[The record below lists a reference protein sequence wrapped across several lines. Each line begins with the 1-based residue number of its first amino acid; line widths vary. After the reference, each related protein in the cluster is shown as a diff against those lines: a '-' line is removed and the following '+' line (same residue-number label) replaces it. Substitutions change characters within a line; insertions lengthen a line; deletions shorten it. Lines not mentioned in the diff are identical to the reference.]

1 MNKKQKEINNK
12 DNNIFQKI
20 KSRILQTNDKK
31 IVVVQKGKKKGNY
44 ILEETI
50 GEGAFAKVK
59 LGKHIQTGE
68 KVAIKILNKQ
78 TIYNFDIKKV
88 KKEINILQRLK
99 HKNIIQLYEIM
110 ETKNNLYIVMEYCEG
125 KELFEYIVERKHLT
139 EREACRYFQQII
151 NGVEYLHLSNVTHR
165 DLKPENLLLDNKKR
179 ILISDFGLSILS
191 KNYNEL
197 LSTPCGTPSYAPPEM
212 LKGKK
217 YNGIFSDIWSCGII
231 LYTMLV
237 GNLPCSESKE
247 ELVYQNIITHNFYY
261 PENLSDDAID
271 LIEHLLK
278 INPEER
284 YNFDE
289 IKAHPWFNILT
300 PKLRPGIIFGV
311 HKIPIDPKILDKAK
325 EMGYDQKKIEES
337 VSKSKYDSF
346 SAVYY
351 LILKKFKKDGINS
364 ISDLFSDEYINYLKK
379 CKNWIIPSKI
389 NDPLFKDYE
398 VESLDN
404 FEDEMWNSNESSNE
418 LSDLIQEDDNK
429 NISNKDDNT
438 NIIFVNNN
446 NEDTTVGIKSVIFKR
461 KDFDD
466 NFSDDKIINSMEIN
480 LDSNNNDINLK
491 NINIEKNLKTP
502 KKKSDNKKA
511 INFKISEKRIDTR
524 LKIKNNINSNYKNN
538 GKNNIFNFKNKKK
551 PFSIDK
557 IIKKRILNEKERE
570 KEKVTINNKNNK
582 INTLNSNIDNNTF
595 ISNDA
600 KTIEVKSPK
609 YTKINK
615 NINIICS
622 PDKIINKYNNKKLSL
637 YENII
642 FDNINELE
650 AESKF
655 LTQNSNI
662 LNDNISKKNSI
673 LNFKVEENS
682 NKNKKNKF
690 EASPFSSR
698 TNINTPYLNIKRNKN
713 NISESI
719 NNSIKDSSINC
730 IKKKDRPNYPIRIKR
745 RKKKIE
751 EKEILLSEELNI
763 DKKEEILNK
772 ITEEEK
778 NFNKELKSFDN
789 IHMIN
794 PIINFNEKN
803 IVGQIAEKLIKS
815 TIFSKYLIGNKK
827 LKNSLKVD
835 LENKFYI
842 LQKYKN
848 IIGLIERMRNK
859 IFTKKI
865 NDFNFYTF
873 DEYLNDENDKIFVK
887 SLLKIPYFN
896 SFIKNAK
903 NILCQ
908 KETMSKRAY
917 SKNIIFKPH
926 KFNLNKS
933 HILTSHLSSYA
944 NNLYYFSRDYQKSK
958 KRVSGIKKLNINLSF
973 TPIKNNTQIYTNEN
987 NSYLYRKI
995 TNTSRDKGKNYEMSA
1010 FNRYKSFSQSKE
1022 YNLNKSYNY
1031 KNIKK
1036 ASRKSSLID
1045 KKKIIDSNMNIHNST
1060 FAYKNKLK
1068 NKNYMKNI
1076 SEDEESILSSSYSS
1090 LSESKKKYD
1099 NINKKSNSNEK
1110 RLITNNKNILN
1121 SRKYILEEE
1130 KINNIKMKEFNSPLK
1145 KINKST
1151 KAVINTASNINNKIS
1166 NRKDKINNPNI
1177 NLNNKRSIIVQKK
1190 EEEESINKTNTFN
1203 KKNNINNNYDN
1214 LPELKELLPIDI
1226 NYILFLPLHIIFDK
1240 SKKYFKKY
1248 GYFYNEKNNAIKAN
1262 KGSTNIIIRLY
1273 QLPYLSK
1280 GNIYYSVKIKSKDLK
1295 KDKLFI
1301 KELIS
1306 NLKN

>member
-1 MNKKQKEINNK
+1 MNKKQKEFKSK

-20 KSRILQTNDKK
+20 KSRILQENDKK

-68 KVAIKILNKQ
+68 KVAIKILNKEM
-78 TIYNFDIKKV
+78 IYNFDIKKV

-110 ETKNNLYIVMEYCEG
+110 ETKKNLYIVMEYCEG

-139 EREACRYFQQII
+139 EREACRYFQQMI

-179 ILISDFGLSILS
+179 LLISDFGLSILS
-191 KNYNEL
+191 KSYNEL

-217 YNGIFSDIWSCGII
+217 YKGIFSDIWSCGII

-311 HKIPIDPKILDKAK
+311 HKIPIDPKILEKVK
-325 EMGYDQKKIEES
+325 EMGYDEKKVEES
-337 VSKSKYDSF
+337 VSKSKYDSL

-364 ISDLFSDEYINYLKK
+364 ISDLFSDEYLNYLKNG
-379 CKNWIIPSKI
+379 KNWITPSKI

-404 FEDEMWNSNESSNE
+404 LEDEMLWNPIESSNE
-418 LSDLIQEDDNK
+418 FSDIIQDDDNINNNNK
-429 NISNKDDNT
+429 YDNSNL
-438 NIIFVNNN
+438 IFVDNN
-446 NEDTTVGIKSVIFKR
+446 NEDRAVGINSVIFKR
-461 KDFDD
+461 KDFIDL
-466 NFSDDKIINSMEIN
+466 SDDKIINSMEIN
-480 LDSNNNDINLK
+480 FDSNNNDINLK
-491 NINIEKNLKTP
+491 NMSIQKNVKTP
-502 KKKSDNKKA
+502 KKKVNKKKT
-511 INFKISEKRIDTR
+511 INLKMSAKNIDIR
-524 LKIKNNINSNYKNN
+524 LKLKNNTNTNYKNN
-538 GKNNIFNFKNKKK
+538 GKNNLFSLKNKK

-570 KEKVTINNKNNK
+570 KEKISINNKNIKNNK
-582 INTLNSNIDNNTF
+582 VNTSNNIMDNNALL
-595 ISNDA
+595 SNEA
-600 KTIEVKSPK
+600 KTLEVKSP
-609 YTKINK
+609 KINK

-655 LTQNSNI
+655 LTQTSNI
-662 LNDNISKKNSI
+662 LIDNITKQNSI
-673 LNFKVEENS
+673 LNFKAEENN
-682 NKNKKNKF
+682 NKNKKNKIDS
-690 EASPFSSR
+690 SPLRSL
-698 TNINTPYLNIKRNKN
+698 TNTNTPSLSIKRNKKELSDSV
-713 NISESI
+713 NISK
-719 NNSIKDSSINC
+719 KDSSINC
-730 IKKKDRPNYPIRIKR
+730 VKSKNRPDYPIRIKR
-745 RKKKIE
+745 RKKKIY
-751 EKEILLSEELNI
+751 EKKILLTEELNL

-772 ITEEEK
+772 IKEEEK
-778 NFNKELKSFDN
+778 KFDEELKSIDN
-789 IHMIN
+789 IHMLN
-794 PIINFNEKN
+794 PIINFSEKS

-827 LKNSLKVD
+827 VKDSLKAD

-848 IIGLIERMRNK
+848 ILGLIERMRNK
-859 IFTKKI
+859 IFTNKI

-873 DEYLNDENDKIFVK
+873 DEYLNDDNDKIFVK

-896 SFIKNAK
+896 SFIQKAK

-944 NNLYYFSRDYQKSK
+944 NNLYFFSNDFQKSK
-958 KRVSGIKKLNINLSF
+958 MRVSGIKKLNLNLSF
-973 TPIKNNTQIYTNEN
+973 TPIKNSTHLEN
-987 NSYLYRKI
+987 NSYLHRKV
-995 TNTSRDKGKNYEMSA
+995 TNTSRDKGKYNDISA
-1010 FNRYKSFSQSKE
+1010 INKYKSFSQPKD
-1022 YNLNKSYNY
+1022 YNLNKSCNN
-1031 KNIKK
+1031 KSIKK
-1036 ASRKSSLID
+1036 APKKSSFIGT
-1045 KKKIIDSNMNIHNST
+1045 KKNNDSNIIKHDST
-1060 FAYKNKLK
+1060 FANKNELK
-1068 NKNYMKNI
+1068 NENYMKNI
-1076 SEDEESILSSSYSS
+1076 SEDEESILSSSSYSS
-1090 LSESKKKYD
+1090 ISESNKKYD
-1099 NINKKSNSNEK
+1099 NLNKKSNSNEK
-1110 RLITNNKNILN
+1110 RLFTNNKNILN
-1121 SRKYILEEE
+1121 SRKYISEEE
-1130 KINNIKMKEFNSPLK
+1130 KINNIKMNDFNNPSK
-1145 KINKST
+1145 KNNKST
-1151 KAVINTASNINNKIS
+1151 KAVINTVSNINNRIS
-1166 NRKDKINNPNI
+1166 NKKDKTK
-1177 NLNNKRSIIVQKK
+1177 NLSINKRTIFVQKK

-1203 KKNNINNNYDN
+1203 KKNNPNNNYDN
-1214 LPELKELLPIDI
+1214 LQELKDLYPIDL
-1226 NYILFLPLHIIFDK
+1226 NYVLFLPLNIIFDK
-1240 SKKYFKKY
+1240 TKKCFKKY
-1248 GYFYNEKNNAIKAN
+1248 GYFYNEKNNVIKAS
-1262 KGSTNIIIRLY
+1262 KGSSNIVIKLY
-1273 QLPYLSK
+1273 KLPYLK
-1280 GNIYYSVKIKSKDLK
+1280 EGNIYYSVKIKSKNLK

-1301 KELIS
+1301 KEIIS
-1306 NLKN
+1306 NLKK

>member
-1 MNKKQKEINNK
+1 M
-12 DNNIFQKI
+12 
-20 KSRILQTNDKK
+20 
-31 IVVVQKGKKKGNY
+31 VVQKEKKKGNY

-68 KVAIKILNKQ
+68 KVAIKILNKK

-99 HKNIIQLYEIM
+99 HKNIIQLYEII
-110 ETKNNLYIVMEYCEG
+110 ETKKNLYIVMEYCEG

-139 EREACRYFQQII
+139 EREACRYFQQMI

-247 ELVYQNIITHNFYY
+247 ELVYQNIMTHNFYY

-300 PKLRPGIIFGV
+300 PKLRPGIVFGV
-311 HKIPIDPKILDKAK
+311 HKIPIDPKILNKAN
-325 EMGYDQKKIEES
+325 EMGYDKKKVEES
-337 VSKSKYDSF
+337 VSKLKYDSF

-364 ISDLFSDEYINYLKK
+364 ISDLFSDEYIDYLKN

-398 VESLDN
+398 VKLLDN
-404 FEDEMWNSNESSNE
+404 YEDDMLWNPNESSNE
-418 LSDLIQEDDNK
+418 SSDLIQEDENK
-429 NISNKDDNT
+429 IINNKESNL
-438 NIIFVNNN
+438 IFTNNN
-446 NEDTTVGIKSVIFKR
+446 NEDTKVGINSVIFKR
-461 KDFDD
+461 KEFDD

-480 LDSNNNDINLK
+480 FDTNNN
-491 NINIEKNLKTP
+491 NINIKNLSIDKNVKTP
-502 KKKSDNKKA
+502 KKKKDKNRR
-511 INFKISEKRIDTR
+511 INFKMSAKNINIR
-524 LKIKNNINSNYKNN
+524 LKIKYNINTNYKIN
-538 GKNNIFNFKNKKK
+538 GKNDLFNHKNKKK

-557 IIKKRILNEKERE
+557 IIKKRILNEKEKE
-570 KEKVTINNKNNK
+570 KEKTIINNKNNK
-582 INTLNSNIDNNTF
+582 NNHQNKVNALNNIMDNNAF
-595 ISNDA
+595 IPNDA

-609 YTKINK
+609 YAKINK

-655 LTQNSNI
+655 LTQTSNI
-662 LNDNISKKNSI
+662 LDDNITKKNSI
-673 LNFKVEENS
+673 LNFKVEEIN
-682 NKNKKNKF
+682 NKNKDKKNKVDI
-690 EASPFSSR
+690 SPIRSR
-698 TNINTPYLNIKRNKN
+698 SNINTPCLSIKRNKKDFSDSVS
-713 NISESI
+713 ISK
-719 NNSIKDSSINC
+719 KDSSMNC
-730 IKKKDRPNYPIRIKR
+730 AKNKKRPYYPIRIKR
-745 RKKKIE
+745 RKKKME
-751 EKEILLSEELNI
+751 EKEVLLSEELNKE
-763 DKKEEILNK
+763 KKEEILNK
-772 ITEEEK
+772 IKEEEK
-778 NFNKELKSFDN
+778 KFKEELKTIDN
-789 IHMIN
+789 IQMLN

-873 DEYLNDENDKIFVK
+873 DEYLNDDNDKIFVK
-887 SLLKIPYFN
+887 SLVKIPYFN
-896 SFIKNAK
+896 SFIQKAK
-903 NILCQ
+903 NILFQ
-908 KETMSKRAY
+908 KETMAKRAY

-926 KFNLNKS
+926 KFNLNRS

-973 TPIKNNTQIYTNEN
+973 TPFKNNPKKYIAEN

-995 TNTSRDKGKNYEMSA
+995 ANTSRDKGKYNEISSI
-1010 FNRYKSFSQSKE
+1010 NKYKSFSQSKE
-1022 YNLNKSYNY
+1022 YNLNKS
-1031 KNIKK
+1031 IKK
-1036 ASRKSSLID
+1036 TSRKSSLTD
-1045 KKKIIDSNMNIHNST
+1045 TKKIIDSSINMHDSNFSR
-1060 FAYKNKLK
+1060 KKKLK

-1076 SEDEESILSSSYSS
+1076 SEDEESILSSSSYSS
-1090 LSESKKKYD
+1090 LSETKKKY
-1099 NINKKSNSNEK
+1099 KKMNLNEK
-1110 RLITNNKNILN
+1110 RLFTNNKNILN
-1121 SRKYILEEE
+1121 SQKYIVEDE
-1130 KINNIKMKEFNSPLK
+1130 KINNIKMNNFNSPLK
-1145 KINKST
+1145 TNNKGT
-1151 KAVINTASNINNKIS
+1151 KHIINTSSNINYKIN
-1166 NRKDKINNPNI
+1166 NRKVKINNPTI
-1177 NLNNKRSIIVQKK
+1177 NKKKIIVQKR
-1190 EEEESINKTNTFN
+1190 EEEESISKTNTFN
-1203 KKNNINNNYDN
+1203 KKNNSNNNNDN
-1214 LPELKELLPIDI
+1214 LQELKELFPIDL
-1226 NYILFLPLHIIFDK
+1226 NYILFLPLYIIFDK
-1240 SKKYFKKY
+1240 TKKYCKKY
-1248 GYFYNEKNNAIKAN
+1248 GYFYNEKNNVIKAN
-1262 KGSTNIIIRLY
+1262 KGATNIIIRLY
-1273 QLPYLSK
+1273 KLPYLSK
-1280 GNIYYSVKIKSKDLK
+1280 GNIYFSVKIKSKDFK

-1301 KELIS
+1301 KEMIS
-1306 NLKN
+1306 NLKK

>member
-1 MNKKQKEINNK
+1 MNIKKKEIKNK

-20 KSRILQTNDKK
+20 KSRILQENDNK
-31 IVVVQKGKKKGNY
+31 IVVVQKEKKKGNY

-68 KVAIKILNKQ
+68 KVAIKILNKEK
-78 TIYNFDIKKV
+78 IFNFDIKKI
-88 KKEINILQRLK
+88 KNEINILQRLK

-110 ETKNNLYIVMEYCEG
+110 ETKKNLYIVMEYCEG

-139 EREACRYFQQII
+139 EREACRYFQQMI

-231 LYTMLV
+231 LYTMLI

-300 PKLRPGIIFGV
+300 PKLRPGIVFGV

-351 LILKKFKKDGINS
+351 LILKKFKKDEINS
-364 ISDLFSDEYINYLKK
+364 ISDLFSEKYINYLKK

-404 FEDEMWNSNESSNE
+404 FEDELSNLVESSNE
-418 LSDLIQEDDNK
+418 LFDN
-429 NISNKDDNT
+429 SNL
-438 NIIFVNNN
+438 IFVNNN
-446 NEDTTVGIKSVIFKR
+446 NEDTTIGINNSIFKR
-461 KDFDD
+461 KDFGD
-466 NFSDDKIINSMEIN
+466 NFSDDKIIDSMEIN
-480 LDSNNNDINLK
+480 FDSNNNDINIK
-491 NINIEKNLKTP
+491 KINTENNIKTP
-502 KKKSDNKKA
+502 KKKTDKKKN
-511 INFKISEKRIDTR
+511 INSKIRAKNIAER
-524 LKIKNNINSNYKNN
+524 LRIKNNINTNYKNN
-538 GKNNIFNFKNKKK
+538 GKNNLFNHKNRKKI
-551 PFSIDK
+551 FSIDK
-557 IIKKRILNEKERE
+557 IIRKRILIEKERE

-582 INTLNSNIDNNTF
+582 QITINTLNNIMDNNAL
-595 ISNDA
+595 ISTNA

-650 AESKF
+650 EESKF
-655 LTQNSNI
+655 LTQTSNI
-662 LNDNISKKNSI
+662 LNDNITKKKSI
-673 LNFKVEENS
+673 LNFKTEENYNN
-682 NKNKKNKF
+682 NKNKI
-690 EASPFSSR
+690 EASLFRAR
-698 TNINTPYLNIKRNKN
+698 TNINTPCLSIKRNKKDF
-713 NISESI
+713 SENL

-730 IKKKDRPNYPIRIKR
+730 IKNKNRPYYPIRIKR
-745 RKKKIE
+745 KKKKME
-751 EKEILLSEELNI
+751 EKEILLFEELNK

-772 ITEEEK
+772 IKEEEK
-778 NFNKELKSFDN
+778 NFNEELQSIDD
-789 IHMIN
+789 IHILN
-794 PIINFNEKN
+794 PIINFKEKS

-827 LKNSLKVD
+827 LNNSLKVD

-842 LQKYKN
+842 LQKYKK
-848 IIGLIERMRNK
+848 IIGLIEKMRNK
-859 IFTKKI
+859 IFTKKV

-873 DEYLNDENDKIFVK
+873 DEYLNDDNDKIFVK

-896 SFIKNAK
+896 SFIQKAK
-903 NILCQ
+903 NNLCPN
-908 KETMSKRAY
+908 ETMSKRAY

-926 KFNLNKS
+926 KYNLNKS
-933 HILTSHLSSYA
+933 HILTSHLSSYE

-958 KRVSGIKKLNINLSF
+958 KRVLGIKKLNINLSF
-973 TPIKNNTQIYTNEN
+973 TPIKNNPQIYTTEN
-987 NSYLYRKI
+987 NSYLYKKI
-995 TNTSRDKGKNYEMSA
+995 PNTSRDKGKKYEISN

-1036 ASRKSSLID
+1036 TSRQTSLIRT
-1045 KKKIIDSNMNIHNST
+1045 KKIIDSNINMDDST
-1060 FAYKNKLK
+1060 FAHNNKLK
-1068 NKNYMKNI
+1068 IRNYMKNI
-1076 SEDEESILSSSYSS
+1076 SEDEESILSSSY
-1090 LSESKKKYD
+1090 LSISEIKKKYD
-1099 NINKKSNSNEK
+1099 NNNKKSIQNEK
-1110 RLITNNKNILN
+1110 RLFTNNKNILN
-1121 SRKYILEEE
+1121 SKKYIVEEE
-1130 KINNIKMKEFNSPLK
+1130 KINNIKISYFNHPLK
-1145 KINKST
+1145 KNNKTTKEAINST
-1151 KAVINTASNINNKIS
+1151 SNINNKIS
-1166 NRKDKINNPNI
+1166 NRKDKINNPTI
-1177 NLNNKRSIIVQKK
+1177 NKRTIIVQKK
-1190 EEEESINKTNTFN
+1190 EEEESINKVNIFN
-1203 KKNNINNNYDN
+1203 KKNNTNNNNDN
-1214 LPELKELLPIDI
+1214 LQELNELLPIDL
-1226 NYILFLPLHIIFDK
+1226 NYILFLPLCIIFDK
-1240 SKKYFKKY
+1240 SKKYFKKN
-1248 GYFYNEKNNAIKAN
+1248 GYFYNEKNNVIKAN
-1262 KGSTNIIIRLY
+1262 KGSTNIIIRLFK
-1273 QLPYLSK
+1273 LPYLSN

-1295 KDKLFI
+1295 KDKLII
-1301 KELIS
+1301 KDLIY
-1306 NLKN
+1306 NLKR

>member
-1 MNKKQKEINNK
+1 MNKKQNVIKNK

-20 KSRILQTNDKK
+20 KSRIFQENDKK

-78 TIYNFDIKKV
+78 KIYNFDIKKV

-139 EREACRYFQQII
+139 EREACRYFQQMI

-278 INPEER
+278 INPKER

-300 PKLRPGIIFGV
+300 PKLRPGIVFEV

-325 EMGYDQKKIEES
+325 EMGYDQKKVEES

-379 CKNWIIPSKI
+379 SKNWIIPSKI

-404 FEDEMWNSNESSNE
+404 LEDEIRNPNESSNE
-418 LSDLIQEDDNK
+418 LSDLIQEDENK
-429 NISNKDDNT
+429 NINNKDDNT

-446 NEDTTVGIKSVIFKR
+446 NEDASVGINSIIFKR
-461 KDFDD
+461 KDFDN

-480 LDSNNNDINLK
+480 FDSNNNNIKIK
-491 NINIEKNLKTP
+491 NINIEKEVKTP
-502 KKKSDNKKA
+502 KKKTDKK
-511 INFKISEKRIDTR
+511 KIFNLKMSEKKIDNRI
-524 LKIKNNINSNYKNN
+524 KIKNNINTNYKNN
-538 GKNNIFNFKNKKK
+538 GKNNLFNVKNKKK

-557 IIKKRILNEKERE
+557 IIKKRILNEKERG
-570 KEKVTINNKNNK
+570 KENVTTNNKNNQQNK
-582 INTLNSNIDNNTF
+582 INTLNSIMNNNAF

-655 LTQNSNI
+655 LTQTSNI
-662 LNDNISKKNSI
+662 LDDNITKKNSI
-673 LNFKVEENS
+673 LNFKVEENNS
-682 NKNKKNKF
+682 KNKKNKLK
-690 EASPFSSR
+690 ASPFRSK
-698 TNINTPYLNIKRNKN
+698 TNINTPCLSFKRNKKDF
-713 NISESI
+713 SESE
-719 NNSIKDSSINC
+719 NNSINC
-730 IKKKDRPNYPIRIKR
+730 VKNKNRPYYPIRIKK
-745 RKKKIE
+745 RKKKME
-751 EKEILLSEELNI
+751 EKEILLSEELNK

-772 ITEEEK
+772 IKEEEK
-778 NFNKELKSFDN
+778 NFNEELKSIDN
-789 IHMIN
+789 IHMLN
-794 PIINFNEKN
+794 PIINFNEKSC
-803 IVGQIAEKLIKS
+803 VGQIAEKLIKS
-815 TIFSKYLIGNKK
+815 TIFSKYLTGNKK
-827 LKNSLKVD
+827 IKNSLKVD
-835 LENKFYI
+835 LENQFYI

-873 DEYLNDENDKIFVK
+873 DEYLNDDNDKIFVK
-887 SLLKIPYFN
+887 SLLQIPYFN
-896 SFIKNAK
+896 SFIQKAK
-903 NILCQ
+903 NTLCQ
-908 KETMSKRAY
+908 KEMMTKRAY

-933 HILTSHLSSYA
+933 LILTSHLSTYA
-944 NNLYYFSRDYQKSK
+944 NNLYYFSRDYQKYK

-973 TPIKNNTQIYTNEN
+973 TPIKNNSQIYTTES

-995 TNTSRDKGKNYEMSA
+995 TNTSRYKGKKYEISA
-1010 FNRYKSFSQSKE
+1010 INRNKSFSQSKE

-1036 ASRKSSLID
+1036 TPIKSSLLGT
-1045 KKKIIDSNMNIHNST
+1045 KKIIDSYINMHDST
-1060 FAYKNKLK
+1060 FAHKNKLK
-1068 NKNYMKNI
+1068 NRNYMKNI

-1090 LSESKKKYD
+1090 INESKKKYN

-1110 RLITNNKNILN
+1110 SLFTNNKNILI
-1121 SRKYILEEE
+1121 SRKYIDEEE
-1130 KINNIKMKEFNSPLK
+1130 EINNIKMNDFNYPLK
-1145 KINKST
+1145 KNNKST
-1151 KAVINTASNINNKIS
+1151 KAVINTSSNINNKIS
-1166 NRKDKINNPNI
+1166 NRKDKINNQTI
-1177 NLNNKRSIIVQKK
+1177 NKRTIIVQNK
-1190 EEEESINKTNTFN
+1190 EEEESINKNNTSN

-1214 LPELKELLPIDI
+1214 LQEIKQLLPIDL

-1248 GYFYNEKNNAIKAN
+1248 GYFYNEKNYVIKAN

-1273 QLPYLSK
+1273 KLPYLSD

-1306 NLKN
+1306 NLRK